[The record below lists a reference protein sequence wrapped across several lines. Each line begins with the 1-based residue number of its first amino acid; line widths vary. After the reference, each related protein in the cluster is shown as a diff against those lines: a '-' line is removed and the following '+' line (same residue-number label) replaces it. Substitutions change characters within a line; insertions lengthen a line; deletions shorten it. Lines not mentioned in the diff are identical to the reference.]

1 MYVRIYIYT
10 CAEEN
15 EALSGTRH
23 QEAVKIFKA
32 LLAQESLADP
42 INQVLVVMQ
51 KCFDTEDLQLGVK
64 ICLIFVE

>member
-51 KCFDTEDLQLGVK
+51 K
-64 ICLIFVE
+64 